1 MTPKICEKI
10 KKKVSL
16 KNQKQFRHRVEQ
28 QKTND
33 IKEFNETKPKTP
45 TKTKKISEKKNDENL
60 TGFSL
65 LQNIS
70 NKKIDRFETK
80 MAELGID
87 WADSTLRRTQK
98 AEALSSSSSIVS
110 HNTSK
115 TRTSN
120 NSNKSDKP
128 IGLREFLTRELMFKS
143 QKSNIS
149 DNETSLS
156 SQFLKSLMN
165 FSGTPYSASQS
176 RSIDN
181 TKEMN
186 DLESVFKRTSTP
198 LQDRSTTTP
207 TSSKSSLNEN
217 SLAPITKLL
226 HFSGESC
233 LSSVRSDQSCD
244 SNNKFAENKDVPAP
258 DIKNVDQ
265 YTSSNSN

>member
-10 KKKVSL
+10 KKNVSL
-16 KNQKQFRHRVEQ
+16 TNQKQFRKRIEP

-45 TKTKKISEKKNDENL
+45 TKIFSEKKNDKNL
-60 TGFSL
+60 TGFGL
-65 LQNIS
+65 LQNMS
-70 NKKIDRFETK
+70 NKKMERFEAE
-80 MAELGID
+80 MADLGID
-87 WADSTLRRTQK
+87 WVVSTLRRTQK

-110 HNTSK
+110 QNTFK

-165 FSGTPYSASQS
+165 FSGTPHSSSQS

-186 DLESVFKRTSTP
+186 DVESVFKRTSTP

-233 LSSVRSDQSCD
+233 LSSVRSDQSCN
-244 SNNKFAENKDVPAP
+244 SKNKSAENKDVPAP

-265 YTSSNSN
+265 YASSNSNSK